1 MKKAFKKITSVVLA
15 FIMTLGICTV
25 AFAADE
31 IPEGCIPVYTAE
43 DFNNIRNNLSGKYI
57 LMNDI
62 DLSVYENWVPIGT
75 NDEPFTGEIDGNC
88 FSVNNLSLKSDSETE
103 ETNNLGL
110 FGFVNS
116 ASIGNLNLKNT
127 VIYVDFPYYSV
138 YYIGSVAAYCS
149 DSKVYSCKA
158 NGMINVVAGGD
169 IYSGGIVGY
178 IDDRNS
184 TTEISDCT
192 SEMGIDIVG
201 KDESFFKPEVIKY
214 TYVGGIVGFADT
226 GVIINR
232 CINNCDISVNS
243 INAGIT
249 GGIFGYSE
257 SIDISECVNSGQII
271 AEGTCKINETPIGEI
286 HEEPDLWDRIVN
298 FFKMIF
304 EKIYSFFVK

>member
-1 MKKAFKKITSVVLA
+1 MNFKNIISVFLIIILS
-15 FIMTLGICTV
+15 FGMCSV
-25 AFAADE
+25 AFANDE
-31 IPEGCIPVYTAE
+31 IPDGYTPIYTAE
-43 DFNNIRNNLSGKYI
+43 DLNNIRNALDGNYI

-75 NDEPFTGEIDGNC
+75 LLEPFTGELDGNS
-88 FSVNNLSLKSDSETE
+88 FSINSLSSKSESEDANT
-103 ETNNLGL
+103 LGL

-116 ASIGNLNLKNT
+116 ASIGNLNFKNT
-127 VIYVDFPYYSV
+127 VINVDFPYYSV

-149 DSKVYSCKA
+149 DSKIYSCKA
-158 NGMINVVAGGD
+158 DGMIKVVAGGD

-184 TTEISDCT
+184 TTEITDCT

-201 KDESFFKPEVIKY
+201 KDESFFKPEVIQY

-232 CINNCDISVNS
+232 CINNGDISVNS
-243 INAGIT
+243 INVGVT
-249 GGIFGYSE
+249 GSIFGYSE

-271 AEGTCKINETPIGEI
+271 AEGTCKINKTPIGEML
-286 HEEPDLWDRIVN
+286 EEPALWDRIVN

-304 EKIYSFFVK
+304 KKIYSFFVK